1 MKIQIKDK
9 EFNLEYNN
17 KALFRIEKETG
28 MSVIELFQNE
38 KELNKLT
45 SVFVIVWAG
54 IKENITFDEFSELAM
69 ITDLVDMIPTITEAI
84 EKSFETGAKKK

>member
-28 MSVIELFQNE
+28 MSVIELFQDE
-38 KELNKLT
+38 KELNKIT

-54 IKENITFDEFSELAM
+54 IKENITFDEFSEVAE
-69 ITDLVDMIPTITEAI
+69 ITDLLELIPQITEAI
-84 EKSFETGAKKK
+84 GSSFETGAKKK

>member
-28 MSVIELFQNE
+28 ISVIELFQDE
-38 KELNKLT
+38 KELSKMHT
-45 SVFVIVWAG
+45 AFTIVWAG
-54 IKENITFDEFSELAM
+54 IKENITFDEFSDLANINDLLDIIPQ
-69 ITDLVDMIPTITEAI
+69 ITVVIGE
-84 EKSFETGAKKK
+84 SFETGAKKK